1 MSQRFETEQ
10 LTPQIRLRA
19 IFIGLVFAVAICLL
33 TPVNNVYHRSTPLGG
48 GHFPLAPFFVFF
60 TLALL
65 VWLLGRSIGRRPLL
79 SGSELLVIWIQTVIG
94 SGIAYTGLARTFL
107 INLTAPFHFATV
119 GNQWQET
126 FEPLLPAALIPRN
139 TEAIE
144 LMYNGLATGRDMSW
158 LEVVMA
164 IPWGA
169 WSSVFLRWGI
179 FIMLSYLVMIF
190 IINLFARQW
199 IVNERLNFPLLKVS
213 QFVSYAVDR
222 PDSAQVLR
230 NRFLLIGILVPLL
243 LHLLNGISLHYP
255 SVPTIQTLILAG
267 KYFPKE
273 GLLSGFYKLKIY
285 IYPAFIGFDFLTSR
299 Q

>member
-1 MSQRFETEQ
+1 MSERFETEL
-10 LTPQIRLRA
+10 LTPQIRLRS
-19 IFIGLVFAVAICLL
+19 IIVGLVFATSICLL

-48 GHFPLAPFFVFF
+48 GHFPLAPFFVYFV
-60 TLALL
+60 LAIFVL
-65 VWLLGRSIGRRPLL
+65 LLGRIIGRRPLL
-79 SGSELLVIWIQTVIG
+79 SGSELLVIWIQMVIG

-139 TEAIE
+139 QEAVE
-144 LMYNGLATGRDMSW
+144 LLYNGLPAGRSMGW
-158 LEVVMA
+158 LEVVME
-164 IPWGA
+164 IPWQS

-179 FIMLSYLVMIF
+179 FILLCYLVMIF

-199 IVNERLNFPLLKVS
+199 LVNEKLNFPLLKVS

-222 PDSAQVLR
+222 PGNAQVLR
-230 NRFLLIGILVPLL
+230 NRFLLIGILIPVL

-273 GLLSGFYKLKIY
+273 GLLSGFYKWH
-285 IYPAFIGFDFLTSR
+285 P
-299 Q
+299 